1 MDNYELEHNQ
11 PQSRAN
17 KRKDAQDSAK
27 IVHRS
32 SAARDRY
39 IELGVERNIGIRPRG
54 IGTFQHSL

>member
-11 PQSRAN
+11 PQSRVN

-32 SAARDRY
+32 SVARDRY
-39 IELGVERNIGIRPRG
+39 IELGVERIIGIRPRG
-54 IGTFQHSL
+54 IGIFQNSL